1 MKQVYSKTPE
11 TDFVRTSFFL
21 LLKSAIDKYMIFE
34 ALRLEEVT
42 KEVSTNGKRR
52 DGEGEKNTATLFK
65 CSLYNTLK
73 GSINSHWKRELHGLY
88 LNY

>member
-1 MKQVYSKTPE
+1 M
-11 TDFVRTSFFL
+11 L
-21 LLKSAIDKYMIFE
+21 FE

-52 DGEGEKNTATLFK
+52 DGEGENKAAKLFK

-73 GSINSHWKRELHGLY
+73 GSVNSHCKRELYGLY